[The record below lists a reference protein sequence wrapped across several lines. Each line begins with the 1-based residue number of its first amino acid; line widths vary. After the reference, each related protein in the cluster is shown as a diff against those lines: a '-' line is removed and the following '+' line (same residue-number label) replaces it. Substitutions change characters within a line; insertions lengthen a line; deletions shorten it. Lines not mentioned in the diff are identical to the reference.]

1 MEIREDKYLA
11 GDYQGN
17 LFIKIVG
24 NATMKNSKTL
34 DALFDKV
41 FAGGQKDIILDF
53 EECNYMDSTMLGLIA
68 KTAIKL
74 KKLWGKSMYSVNAS
88 NVIAMSLKSTGVDKL
103 LVQLETTELAVI
115 GVEKLDNKDFEGK
128 REKTEHI
135 LEAHKTLMEL
145 SEENSAVFK
154 NVVTL
159 LEQELKK

>member
-1 MEIREDKYLA
+1 
-11 GDYQGN
+11 
-17 LFIKIVG
+17 
-24 NATMKNSKTL
+24 
-34 DALFDKV
+34 
-41 FAGGQKDIILDF
+41 
-53 EECNYMDSTMLGLIA
+53 
-68 KTAIKL
+68 
-74 KKLWGKSMYSVNAS
+74 MYSVNAS